1 MRGWKLTAVIGL
13 CVLLSGCGGEE
24 ASLLSRAAEIEES
37 AVLLTVDGRETPA
50 WRYLCWL
57 AFTCGEVRE
66 RYEEAGLTLDWSTP
80 VSGGSLGE
88 YAKEQA
94 LSDAALY
101 ATVENWA
108 EDWGCALTEEEREAL
123 TSDPETEALWCVSEV
138 QGREL
143 AEVGALYAK
152 LCERYINGEAP
163 LPIALPEGL
172 FLDRILVSNDRE
184 NARETIETLFSELN
198 GAEDQQAVFTSLAA
212 AWDDPA
218 GPRQV
223 SPGDWPAPLE
233 EAAQALE
240 PGQISGILAS
250 EEGYSI
256 LRRLPDQTPANG
268 TPEAFDA
275 LLQAAAEQA
284 KVTLEPA
291 YARLNAAAFQE
302 RLDSLRAEE
311 GSSR

>member
-1 MRGWKLTAVIGL
+1 M
-13 CVLLSGCGGEE
+13 
-24 ASLLSRAAEIEES
+24 
-37 AVLLTVDGRETPA
+37 
-50 WRYLCWL
+50 
-57 AFTCGEVRE
+57 RE

-108 EDWGCALTEEEREAL
+108 EDWGCSLTDEEREAL

-223 SPGDWPAPLE
+223 SPGDWPTPLE

-284 KVTLEPA
+284 WTASGRRKVRQGDGKYAGFVKLLTKLEKLWDWALTGRKILSIMTVVRRRNPVCQKISKA
-291 YARLNAAAFQE
+291 PDASMTFVQSGFVCRK
-302 RLDSLRAEE
+302 
-311 GSSR
+311 

>member
-1 MRGWKLTAVIGL
+1 M
-13 CVLLSGCGGEE
+13 
-24 ASLLSRAAEIEES
+24 
-37 AVLLTVDGRETPA
+37 
-50 WRYLCWL
+50 
-57 AFTCGEVRE
+57 
-66 RYEEAGLTLDWSTP
+66 
-80 VSGGSLGE
+80 
-88 YAKEQA
+88 
-94 LSDAALY
+94 
-101 ATVENWA
+101 
-108 EDWGCALTEEEREAL
+108 
-123 TSDPETEALWCVSEV
+123 
-138 QGREL
+138 
-143 AEVGALYAK
+143 
-152 LCERYINGEAP
+152 
-163 LPIALPEGL
+163 L
-172 FLDRILVSNDRE
+172 FRSDRE